1 MIATIINALAV
12 VLGGILGLVG
22 GKALEKNNQIQ
33 SIVFVSIGIITLV
46 VGMMMALRTERILY
60 LALSLVLG
68 GIVGE
73 ILGIERRI
81 QWLGEKLHKIT
92 SKKAPQN
99 PEGSPHLQD
108 QAGRFAAG
116 FLEASVLFCVGSM
129 AILGSIQAGI
139 QGQYSILLTKSV
151 MDGFMAILLTASL
164 GIGVI
169 YSSVSIFAYQGLLT
183 ILAAY
188 LGAQVSPL
196 LLSEIS
202 GIGGAMILMIGLNLL
217 QLKKIPTAN
226 FLPGLVIVVVLTV
239 LDPVIPQFFK

>member
-22 GKALEKNNQIQ
+22 GKALEKNHQIQ
-33 SIVFVSIGIITLV
+33 SMVFVSIGIITLV

-68 GIVGE
+68 GIIGE
-73 ILGIERRI
+73 LFGIERKI
-81 QWLGEKLHKIT
+81 QRLGEQLHKIT
-92 SKKAPQN
+92 SKKIPQN
-99 PEGSPHLQD
+99 SEGSPHLQD

-169 YSSVSIFAYQGLLT
+169 YSSVSIFVYQGLLT